1 VAHPVYFPEPDPPD
15 RTRPKWGENLLD
27 WYARSSGPEGREVR
41 KFLNRTLAH
50 FPEKVARSYIGKL
63 RSDWRSHFFELVVG
77 RYLQVLG
84 ADFVPNAPGNNGT
97 DIDFRATFSDGV
109 VVSIECVSKKY
120 NQEAQ
125 QEMDR
130 NADMAVMLDAVGP
143 HTWAIAFR
151 KLPKAMSA
159 AEFQPYVDKSAE
171 FYATLP
177 TAVDGGDHIPYEW
190 TGEHGLMRLKAMPFP
205 RGTRANHMGATV
217 GWVDNSIL
225 RLKDALIDS
234 HKRRQASGAFPP
246 VFLAIDCP
254 FNGPDAEDFDVAL
267 FGGYMDHRG
276 FDMHESVG
284 ESFRPDGMLVTD
296 KGIPFA
302 GVIAFLGM
310 RLTEAADP
318 VLYLNPYQRW
328 KLPAALAAHETRVWT
343 SRIDITP
350 ATREPVINTLGFM
363 EYPAEEDA

>member
-1 VAHPVYFPEPDPPD
+1 MAHPVYFSEPDPPD
-15 RTRPKWGENLLD
+15 LTRPRWGENLLD
-27 WYARSSGPEGREVR
+27 WYVRSSRSEGREVR
-41 KFLNRTLAH
+41 KFLNRTLTH
-50 FPEKVARSYIGKL
+50 FPSKVARGYIGKL
-63 RSDWRSHFFELVVG
+63 RSDWRSFYFELIVG

-84 ADFVPNAPGNNGT
+84 ADIEPNAPGSNGT
-97 DIDFRATFSDGV
+97 DIDFRATFPDGV
-109 VVSIECVSKKY
+109 VVSVECVSKKY

-125 QEMDR
+125 AEIDR
-130 NADMAVMLDAVGP
+130 NADMAVMLNEVGP
-143 HTWAIAFR
+143 HTWAISFR
-151 KLPKAMSA
+151 KLPKAMTE
-159 AEFQPYVDKSAE
+159 AEFQPYVDKAAE

-177 TAVDGGDHIPYEW
+177 TAVDDGNHIAYEW
-190 TGEHGLMRLKAMPFP
+190 TGEHGLMRLNAMPFP
-205 RGTRANHMGATV
+205 GGTRANHMGAV
-217 GWVDNSIL
+217 VAWRDNSIM

-234 HKRRQASGAFPP
+234 HKRRQANGAYPP

-254 FNGPDAEDFDVAL
+254 FNGPKAGDFDVAL
-267 FGGYMDHRG
+267 FGSYTDHRG
-276 FDMHESVG
+276 FNPRESVG

-328 KLPAALAAHETRVWT
+328 KLPPAFAAHETRVWT

-350 ATREPVINTLGFM
+350 ATREPVIHTLGFM
-363 EYPAEEDA
+363 EYPAEEDD